1 MPESQLTSIL
11 AALRRE
17 LSHVLGDQLD
27 SVLLFGS
34 QARGEARPTSDIDI
48 LVVVRGSY
56 SYGDLM
62 KRTSHIVA
70 ELSLQHDVVISRV
83 FVSKERFEGEQ
94 SPFLLNVR
102 DEGILIEARN
112 PGFVGQSFRES
123 ASG

>member
-1 MPESQLTSIL
+1 MSPSQLTDVL
-11 AALRRE
+11 AALRRKF
-17 LSHVLGDQLD
+17 SHVLGDQLE

-34 QARGEARPTSDIDI
+34 RARGEARPTSDIDI

-62 KRTSHIVA
+62 KRTSPIVA

-83 FVSKERFEGEQ
+83 FVSKERFEREQ

-102 DEGILIEARN
+102 DEGILM
-112 PGFVGQSFRES
+112 
-123 ASG
+123 

>member
-1 MPESQLTSIL
+1 MSPSQLTDVL

-17 LSHVLGDQLD
+17 LTFVLGDQLD

-34 QARGEARPTSDIDI
+34 QARGEARPASDIDV

-62 KRTSHIVA
+62 KRTSPIVA

-83 FVSKERFEGEQ
+83 FVSKERFEREQ

-102 DEGILIEARN
+102 DEGILI
-112 PGFVGQSFRES
+112 
-123 ASG
+123 

>member
-1 MPESQLTSIL
+1 MPESQLTGIL

-17 LSHVLGDQLD
+17 LSLVLGDQLD

-34 QARGEARPTSDIDI
+34 RARGEARPTSDIDI
-48 LVVVRGSY
+48 LVVVRGSH

-62 KRTSHIVA
+62 KRTSPIVA

-83 FVSKERFEGEQ
+83 FVSKERFEREQ

-102 DEGILIEARN
+102 DEGILI
-112 PGFVGQSFRES
+112 
-123 ASG
+123 